1 MEIVQIKASEIDVS
15 PKNPRR
21 STDETRIKE
30 LASSFKEMGIL
41 QPIMVVKKKDKRY
54 EVVFGSR
61 RLLAAKL
68 LDPDFLVPAT
78 VSSGNEKQLALIRII
93 ENLQREDIDPIDEAQ
108 SFRDLMKKGFTVEQ
122 AAAQVGKTPY
132 YVGTRIQLTELI
144 DDLKQYMKSGDLPI
158 GHALELAKY
167 EHEIQQK
174 VFDRE
179 MKKWDGFKVPS
190 LKILKEVMHR
200 HMKSLK
206 EAPFDIYDETLVE
219 SAGACTTC
227 PKNTACLTI
236 IFKEYADDAQCMDF
250 ECYSSKK
257 EAAIKRRIAEAIK
270 ETPDI
275 PILNESYSHL
285 DEDLKQL
292 KKEGYNVVPD
302 KDQFEIIQEPEKPD
316 PLLTNEQYLNSDL
329 YDEDIDDSPED
340 SYKEYLENWQE
351 EMEDYNSEFEEYK
364 AKIKSPLLKKVLIG
378 QHWSDDEIGKVVF
391 AIPKIGSNVDIT
403 EENYDTRFA
412 LSELLKTEMDLKG
425 KLKRND
431 EIAFEKIY
439 EETTGIPLKEEEILT
454 TAPLT
459 TLEKKC
465 LFVLAYKAS
474 SHYWS
479 PWFKKLS
486 FFDEN
491 KFRQK
496 NYLIELI
503 EGMSSEQHNQFLRA
517 CIYSGLSGHTI
528 GLHSDP
534 TNFNYVTCWFE
545 LKKAAMPEEVQ
556 AIEIKWTD
564 KYDNKKVSLIARLKE
579 LKEEIKSIKL
589 QIPAD
594 EEE

>member
-21 STDETRIKE
+21 STDEAGIKE
-30 LASSFKEMGIL
+30 LASSFEEMGIL
-41 QPIMVVKKKDKRY
+41 QPIMVVKKKNKRY

-61 RLLAAKL
+61 RLMAAKL

-108 SFRDLMKKGFTVEQ
+108 SFRDLMKQGFTVEQ
-122 AAAQVGKTPY
+122 SAAQVGKTPY

-174 VFDRE
+174 VFDNE
-179 MKKWDGFKVPS
+179 MKNWNGFKVPS

-200 HMKSLK
+200 YMKSLK

-227 PKNTACLTI
+227 PKNTACQTI

-250 ECYSSKK
+250 ECYYLKK
-257 EAAIKRRIAEAIK
+257 EATTKRRIAEVLQ
-270 ETPDI
+270 EHPDI
-275 PILNESYSHL
+275 PILNESYSHP

-302 KDQFEIIQEPEKPD
+302 KGEFEIIQEPEKPD
-316 PLLTNEQYLNSDL
+316 PIMSNEDFLNSDL
-329 YDEDIDDSPED
+329 YDEEFDNPGEAYQD
-340 SYKEYLENWQE
+340 YLEERQE
-351 EMEDYNSEFEEYK
+351 EMEDYKAELEEYNI
-364 AKIKSPLLKKVLIG
+364 KIKSPLLKRVLIG
-378 QHWSDDEIGKVVF
+378 QSYNDRDTGKVVF
-391 AIPKIGSNVDIT
+391 AIPKIETNSDIT
-403 EENYDTRFA
+403 EENYESKVA
-412 LSELLKTEMDLKG
+412 LSELLKTEMDLKA

-439 EETTGIPLKEEEILT
+439 EETTGIPLKEEDILT

-465 LFVLAYKAS
+465 LFVIAYKAS

-534 TNFNYVTCWFE
+534 TNFNYATCWFE
-545 LKKAAMPEEVQ
+545 LIKAAKTEEVQ
-556 AIEIKWTD
+556 AIETKWTD

-589 QIPAD
+589 QIKED